1 MPAARLKAGEMAEDE
16 MDKVFNLAARR
27 FQQAPPAANTNPMDF
42 GEADVARRFAAVME
56 GKLAYDHTM
65 RLWYVWSGSVW
76 VMEKSGEAIEAAK
89 EFCET
94 ERQRC
99 LTPATAD
106 AMAKARFAKAVEDL
120 ARSDRRLAVHQGMW
134 DENPWLLGTAA
145 GVVDL
150 KTGIARPGRPADW
163 MVRQTSVA
171 PAPPGAPCPNWMQ
184 FLDQATAGDEE
195 LASFLQRW
203 AGYCLTGDVSEE
215 VLSFLYGDGGNGKG
229 VFVGTLTT
237 ILGSYAVAQPMEAF
251 TAGARLP
258 AEYYRA
264 QMAGARLVTASETEA
279 GRTWAES
286 QIKEL
291 TGNETPVSARH
302 PHGRPFTYRP
312 QFKLMFVGNHAPALK
327 SRSPAME
334 RRLRIVPFEHKPE
347 KPDHGLK
354 DRLRE
359 EYPAI
364 LRWMID
370 GCLSWAEARL
380 GTASAIAAA
389 SREYFA
395 DQDAFGSWLEER
407 CILDPALQAKPGVL
421 LADFNSWAQAN
432 GFPPLTANSMA
443 EAIDRQPGLKR
454 VKSNSVRMVKGV
466 GLRSGGRHGRD
477 D

>member
-1 MPAARLKAGEMAEDE
+1 MPEDDP
-16 MDKVFNLAARR
+16 MDNVFTLAARR
-27 FQQAPPAANTNPMDF
+27 HEAAPPAANTNPMDF
-42 GEADVARRFAAVME
+42 GEADVARRFAAAYE

-65 RLWYVWSGSVW
+65 RLWYVWAGSVW
-76 VMEKSGEAIEAAK
+76 VMEKAGEAIEAAK
-89 EFCET
+89 RFCET

-99 LTPATAD
+99 LNQNTAD

-120 ARSDRRLAVHQGMW
+120 ARSDTRMAVHQGMW
-134 DENPWLLGTAA
+134 DENPWLLGTAD

-150 KTGIARPGRPADW
+150 RTGDVRPGRPSDW
-163 MVRQTSVA
+163 MIRQTSVA
-171 PAPPGAPCPNWMQ
+171 PAPPGAPCPHWMQ

-229 VFVGTLTT
+229 VFVGTITA
-237 ILGSYAVAQPMEAF
+237 ILGSYCVAQPMEAF
-251 TAGARLP
+251 TAGTRLP

-264 QMAGARLVTASETEA
+264 QMAGARLVTSSETEA
-279 GRTWAES
+279 GRTWAEA

-312 QFKLMFVGNHAPALK
+312 QFKLMFVGNHAPSLK

-334 RRLRIVPFEHKPE
+334 RRLRIVPFENKPAS
-347 KPDHGLK
+347 PDLGLK

-380 GTASAIAAA
+380 GTATAISTA

-407 CILDPALQAKPGVL
+407 CVVDPILQEKPGCL
-421 LADFNSWAQAN
+421 LSDFNEWARGN
-432 GFPPLTANSMA
+432 GFPVMTSNGFA
-443 EAIDRQPGLKR
+443 EAVDRHPNLKRTRTNTARLIQGAGLKAVDQSR
-454 VKSNSVRMVKGV
+454 G
-466 GLRSGGRHGRD
+466 D
-477 D
+477 DR

>member
-1 MPAARLKAGEMAEDE
+1 MPED
-16 MDKVFNLAARR
+16 DKMGQVFDLAARR
-27 FQQAPPAANTNPMDF
+27 HEAAPPAANTNPMDF
-42 GEADVARRFAAVME
+42 SEADVARRFAAAQE
-56 GKLAYDHTM
+56 GRLAYDHTM

-76 VMEKSGEAIEAAK
+76 VMEKAGEAIEAAK
-89 EFCET
+89 RFCES

-99 LTPATAD
+99 INQNTAD

-120 ARSDRRLAVHQGMW
+120 ARSDPRLAVHQGMW
-134 DENPWLLGTAA
+134 DEDPWLLGTTD

-150 KTGIARPGRPADW
+150 RTGVVRPGRPADW
-163 MVRQTSVA
+163 MIRQTSVA
-171 PAPPGAPCPNWMQ
+171 PAKPGASCPHWMG

-229 VFVGTLTT
+229 VFVGTITA
-237 ILGSYAVAQPMEAF
+237 IMGSYAVAQPMEAF

-264 QMAGARLVTASETEA
+264 QMAGARLVTSSETEA
-279 GRTWAES
+279 GRTWAEA

-312 QFKLMFVGNHAPALK
+312 QFKLMFVGNHAPSLK

-334 RRLRIVPFEHKPE
+334 RRLRIVPFENKPE

-354 DRLRE
+354 DRLRD

-370 GCLSWAEARL
+370 GALSWREARL
-380 GTASAIAAA
+380 GTASAIADA
-389 SREYFA
+389 SKEYFA

-407 CILDPALQAKPGVL
+407 CVLDPTLQEKPSAL
-421 LADFNSWAQAN
+421 LANFNAWAQAN
-432 GFPPLTANSMA
+432 GFQVLTSNGFA
-443 EAIDRQPGLKR
+443 EAIDRHPGLKR
-454 VKSNSVRMVKGV
+454 FRGNGQRVVKGV
-466 GLRSGGRHGRD
+466 GLRAEPRRGSAD
-477 D
+477 